1 MRHKS
6 QKSGRTAPRR
16 RKYIMSRDAQ
26 FIDSILNK
34 EERAQQQKESTYKK
48 GDKTDYTNYIQN
60 VIQYCLGLTP

>member
-1 MRHKS
+1 
-6 QKSGRTAPRR
+6 
-16 RKYIMSRDAQ
+16 MSRDAQ